1 MCSSDLF
8 FVYERNIHSMNPYA
22 AYKKQSVTTMT
33 PIEIVIK
40 LYSETERE
48 LNRSVVFIK
57 EKNYES
63 ANNALNKSVDLIAAL
78 RSVLDVNLP
87 IGKNLDAIYGFL
99 EKQIIAANVKKDVEI
114 VNSLL
119 PMVAELKD
127 AFTQIGAMS
136 KDEIA
141 AQSLQVSK

>member
-1 MCSSDLF
+1 
-8 FVYERNIHSMNPYA
+8 MNPYA

-48 LNRSVVFIK
+48 LNRAIMFI
-57 EKNYES
+57 EDKNYES
-63 ANNALNKSVDLIAAL
+63 ANKSLNKSVDLIAAL
-78 RSVLDVNLP
+78 RSVLDINLP
-87 IGKNLDAIYGFL
+87 IGKNLEAIYTFL
-99 EKQIIAANVKKDVEI
+99 ERQIISANVKKDIEI
-114 VNSLL
+114 IKTLL

-127 AFTQIGAMS
+127 AFTQISTMS

-141 AQSLQVSK
+141 AQSAAAK

>member
-1 MCSSDLF
+1 
-8 FVYERNIHSMNPYA
+8 MNPYA
-22 AYKKQSVTTMT
+22 SYKKQSVTTMT

-78 RSVLDVNLP
+78 RSVLDVSLP
-87 IGKNLDAIYGFL
+87 IGKNLDAIYDFL

>member
-1 MCSSDLF
+1 
-8 FVYERNIHSMNPYA
+8 MNPYA

-78 RSVLDVNLP
+78 RSVLDVSLP

-141 AQSLQVSK
+141 AQSLQASK

>member
-1 MCSSDLF
+1 
-8 FVYERNIHSMNPYA
+8 MNPYA

-78 RSVLDVNLP
+78 RSVLDVSLP
-87 IGKNLDAIYGFL
+87 IGKNLDAIYDFL

-141 AQSLQVSK
+141 AQSLQASK

>member
-1 MCSSDLF
+1 
-8 FVYERNIHSMNPYA
+8 MNPYA

-33 PIEIVIK
+33 PIESVIK

>member
-1 MCSSDLF
+1 
-8 FVYERNIHSMNPYA
+8 MNPYA

-127 AFTQIGAMS
+127 ALDRKSTRLNS
-136 KDEIA
+136 
-141 AQSLQVSK
+141 SH

>member
-1 MCSSDLF
+1 MRLLLHWHIRKDINF
-8 FVYERNIHSMNPYA
+8 MNPYA

-48 LNRSVVFIK
+48 LNRAIVFI
-57 EKNYES
+57 EGKNYEK
-63 ANNALNKSVDLIAAL
+63 ANKALNKSVDLIAAL

-87 IGKNLDAIYGFL
+87 IGKNLDSIYSFM
-99 EKQIIAANVKKDVEI
+99 EKQIIAANVKKDTEVI
-114 VNSLL
+114 KTLL
-119 PMVAELKD
+119 PMVGELKD
-127 AFTQIGAMS
+127 AFTQISTMS

-141 AQSLQVSK
+141 AQSVRSSK

>member
-1 MCSSDLF
+1 
-8 FVYERNIHSMNPYA
+8 MNPYA

-48 LNRSVVFIK
+48 LNRAIMFI
-57 EKNYES
+57 EDKNYES
-63 ANNALNKSVDLIAAL
+63 ANKSLNKSVDLIAAL
-78 RSVLDVNLP
+78 RSVLDINLP
-87 IGKNLDAIYGFL
+87 IGKNLEAIYTFL
-99 EKQIIAANVKKDVEI
+99 ERQIISANVKKDIEI
-114 VNSLL
+114 IKPLL

-127 AFTQIGAMS
+127 AFTQISTMS

-141 AQSLQVSK
+141 AQSAAAK

>member
-1 MCSSDLF
+1 
-8 FVYERNIHSMNPYA
+8 MNPYA

-40 LYSETERE
+40 LYSETERD

-78 RSVLDVNLP
+78 RSVLDVSLP
-87 IGKNLDAIYGFL
+87 IGKNLDAIYDFL

>member
-1 MCSSDLF
+1 
-8 FVYERNIHSMNPYA
+8 MNPYA

-48 LNRSVVFIK
+48 LNRSVVFII

-78 RSVLDVNLP
+78 RSVLDVSLP
-87 IGKNLDAIYGFL
+87 IGKNLDAIYDFL

>member
-1 MCSSDLF
+1 
-8 FVYERNIHSMNPYA
+8 MNPYA

-48 LNRSVVFIK
+48 LNRAIMFI
-57 EKNYES
+57 EDKNYES
-63 ANNALNKSVDLIAAL
+63 ANKSLNKSVDLIAAL
-78 RSVLDVNLP
+78 RSVLDINLP
-87 IGKNLDAIYGFL
+87 IGKNLEAIYTFL
-99 EKQIIAANVKKDVEI
+99 ERQIISANVKKDIEI
-114 VNSLL
+114 IKTLL

-127 AFTQIGAMS
+127 AFTQISTMS

-141 AQSLQVSK
+141 AQSASAK

>member
-1 MCSSDLF
+1 
-8 FVYERNIHSMNPYA
+8 MNPYA

>member
-1 MCSSDLF
+1 
-8 FVYERNIHSMNPYA
+8 MNPYA

-87 IGKNLDAIYGFL
+87 IGKNLDTIYGFM

>member
-1 MCSSDLF
+1 
-8 FVYERNIHSMNPYA
+8 MNPYA

-141 AQSLQVSK
+141 AQSLQTSK

>member
-1 MCSSDLF
+1 
-8 FVYERNIHSMNPYA
+8 
-22 AYKKQSVTTMT
+22 MT

>member
-1 MCSSDLF
+1 
-8 FVYERNIHSMNPYA
+8 MNPYA

-48 LNRSVVFIK
+48 LNRSIVFI
-57 EKNYES
+57 EDKNYES
-63 ANNALNKSVDLIAAL
+63 ANKALNKSVDLIAAL

-87 IGKNLDAIYGFL
+87 IGKNLDSIYTFL
-99 EKQIIAANVKKDVEI
+99 ERQIIAANVKKDVQVI
-114 VNSLL
+114 KTLL
-119 PMVAELKD
+119 PMIGELKD
-127 AFTQIGAMS
+127 AFTQISTMS

-141 AQSLQVSK
+141 AQSMRQPK

>member
-1 MCSSDLF
+1 
-8 FVYERNIHSMNPYA
+8 MNPYA
-22 AYKKQSVTTMT
+22 AYKKQSATTMT

>member
-1 MCSSDLF
+1 
-8 FVYERNIHSMNPYA
+8 MNPYA

-87 IGKNLDAIYGFL
+87 IGKNLDTIYGFL

-141 AQSLQVSK
+141 AQSLQTSK

>member
-1 MCSSDLF
+1 
-8 FVYERNIHSMNPYA
+8 MNPYA
-22 AYKKQSVTTMT
+22 TYKKQSVTTMT

-48 LNRSVVFIK
+48 LNRAVVFIE
-57 EKNYES
+57 EKNFES
-63 ANNALNKSVDLIAAL
+63 ANKSLSKSVDLIAAL
-78 RSVLDVNLP
+78 RSVLDVSLP
-87 IGKNLDAIYGFL
+87 IGKNLDAIYDFL
-99 EKQIIAANVKKDVEI
+99 EKQIIAANMKKDTEI
-114 VNSLL
+114 VKSLL

-141 AQSLQVSK
+141 AQALQAAK

>member
-1 MCSSDLF
+1 
-8 FVYERNIHSMNPYA
+8 MNPYA

-48 LNRSVVFIK
+48 LNRAIIFIE
-57 EKNYES
+57 EKNYEN
-63 ANNALNKSVDLIAAL
+63 ANKALSKSVDLIAAL

-87 IGKNLDAIYGFL
+87 IGKNLDSIYDFVG
-99 EKQIIAANVKKDVEI
+99 KQIIAANMKKDTEI
-114 VNSLL
+114 IKSLL
-119 PMVAELKD
+119 PMVGELKD

-136 KDEIA
+136 KNEIA
-141 AQSLQVSK
+141 AQSLQASK

>member
-1 MCSSDLF
+1 
-8 FVYERNIHSMNPYA
+8 MNPYA

-48 LNRSVVFIK
+48 LNRAVVFIE

-63 ANNALNKSVDLIAAL
+63 ANNSLSKSVDLIDAL

-87 IGKNLDAIYGFL
+87 IGKNLDSIYDFM
-99 EKQIIAANVKKDVEI
+99 EKQIITANAKKDTEMI
-114 VNSLL
+114 KPLL

-127 AFTQIGAMS
+127 AFTQIGSMS

-141 AQSLQVSK
+141 AQSLNTQK

>member
-1 MCSSDLF
+1 MLF
-8 FVYERNIHSMNPYA
+8 RS
-22 AYKKQSVTTMT
+22 MT

-141 AQSLQVSK
+141 AQSLQASK

>member
-1 MCSSDLF
+1 
-8 FVYERNIHSMNPYA
+8 MNPYA

-87 IGKNLDAIYGFL
+87 IGKNLDTIYGFL

>member
-1 MCSSDLF
+1 
-8 FVYERNIHSMNPYA
+8 MNPYA

-78 RSVLDVNLP
+78 RSVLDVSLP
-87 IGKNLDAIYGFL
+87 IGKNLDAIYDFL

>member
-1 MCSSDLF
+1 
-8 FVYERNIHSMNPYA
+8 MNPYA

-87 IGKNLDAIYGFL
+87 IGKNFDAIYGFL

-141 AQSLQVSK
+141 AQSLQTSK

>member
-1 MCSSDLF
+1 
-8 FVYERNIHSMNPYA
+8 MNPYA
-22 AYKKQSVTTMT
+22 AYIKQSVTTMT

>member
-1 MCSSDLF
+1 
-8 FVYERNIHSMNPYA
+8 MNPYA

-78 RSVLDVNLP
+78 RSVLDVSLP

>member
-1 MCSSDLF
+1 
-8 FVYERNIHSMNPYA
+8 MNPYA

-87 IGKNLDAIYGFL
+87 IGKNLDTIYGFL

-141 AQSLQVSK
+141 AQSLQASK

>member
-1 MCSSDLF
+1 
-8 FVYERNIHSMNPYA
+8 MNPYA

-78 RSVLDVNLP
+78 RSVLDISLP
-87 IGKNLDAIYGFL
+87 IGKNLDAIYDFL

>member
-1 MCSSDLF
+1 
-8 FVYERNIHSMNPYA
+8 MNPYA
-22 AYKKQSVTTMT
+22 AYKKQSVTTMP

>member
-1 MCSSDLF
+1 
-8 FVYERNIHSMNPYA
+8 MNPYA

-127 AFTQIGAMS
+127 TFTQIGAMS

>member
-1 MCSSDLF
+1 
-8 FVYERNIHSMNPYA
+8 MNPYA

-48 LNRSVVFIK
+48 LNRAVVFIE

-63 ANNALNKSVDLIAAL
+63 ANNSLSKSVDLIDAL

-87 IGKNLDAIYGFL
+87 IGKNLDSIYDFM
-99 EKQIIAANVKKDVEI
+99 EKQIITATAKKDTEMI
-114 VNSLL
+114 KPLL

-127 AFTQIGAMS
+127 AFTQIGSMS

-141 AQSLQVSK
+141 AQSLNTQK

>member
-1 MCSSDLF
+1 
-8 FVYERNIHSMNPYA
+8 MNPYA

-114 VNSLL
+114 VNSLF